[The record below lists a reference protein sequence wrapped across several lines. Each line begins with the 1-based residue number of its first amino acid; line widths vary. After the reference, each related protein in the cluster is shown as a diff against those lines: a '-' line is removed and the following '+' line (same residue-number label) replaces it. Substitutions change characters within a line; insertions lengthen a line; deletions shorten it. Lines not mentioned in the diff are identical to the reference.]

1 MNWLVELVVYQFV
14 AAMVLTAVIYLVW
27 RLLHPGQ
34 KW

>member
-14 AAMVLTAVIYLVW
+14 AAMILTGVIYFVW
-27 RLLHPGQ
+27 RITHPGQ